1 MLSKSIQITATAT
14 SILLVLLIGCPRA
27 DAQVGENCR
36 NTSEGRV
43 CEITQPLVNGDPLD
57 EATRKARGL
66 VIVNGGCSGILLNRY
81 WVLTARHCIT
91 NEPAGATAGVDIG
104 SPAFPAN
111 QVTITAARDPTLS
124 AQASDYYEF
133 AANRNLAT
141 GALPARDI
149 VMVYL
154 GLGDLGPVA
163 GILPYIAEPDGTAP
177 DRWTGVRLQTTDHI
191 IQNGQGFGTFAS
203 GAFLANGQADPRNP
217 PQQATGL
224 GTYRSGQFTPSDISA
239 TGYTLTL
246 NSAAQVGQGG
256 DSGGPT
262 LVGRRDGR
270 GLAVAGVQSTC
281 SATGYV
287 PNAPLPAGASNPGWA
302 WATGISGCQY
312 VSVEPLVREIGEAMM
327 RAPVCKTDAECVST
341 TLPLILDYVLAD
353 AAPAATASLTSITR
367 YLTSDE

>member
-1 MLSKSIQITATAT
+1 M
-14 SILLVLLIGCPRA
+14 
-27 DAQVGENCR
+27 
-36 NTSEGRV
+36 
-43 CEITQPLVNGDPLD
+43 NGDPLD

-104 SPAFPAN
+104 SPEFPAN
-111 QVTITAARDPTLS
+111 QVTITAAWDPTLS

-133 AANRNLAT
+133 AANQNLAA
-141 GALPARDI
+141 GALPALDI

-154 GLGDLGPVA
+154 GLSDLGPVA
-163 GILPYIAEPDGTAP
+163 GILPYVAEPDGTAP
-177 DRWTGVRLQTTDHI
+177 DRWTGVRLQTSDHI

-203 GAFLANGQADPRNP
+203 GAFLSNGQADPRNP
-217 PQQATGL
+217 PQQANGL
-224 GTYRSGQFTPSDISA
+224 GTYRGGQFTPSDISA

-246 NSAAQVGQGG
+246 NSATQVGQGG

-312 VSVEPLVREIGEAMM
+312 VSVEPLVREIGDAMM
-327 RAPVCKTDAECVST
+327 RAPVCKTDAECAST

-353 AAPAATASLTSITR
+353 AAPAATASLTTITR